1 MSQLKRL
8 KPHVIGGTHGMDHKQ
23 FLYLSD
29 TVKDCIR
36 DLRDAESY
44 GETMFSSYTT
54 GNIADLIEEQHGVI
68 NDLMFE
74 NESKQNRILKL
85 QEELQQTNEALN
97 KALSELKTENN
108 CEYCIYFQKY
118 GYCDIAG
125 SGKRLMLNGV
135 CYSWTWH
142 GL

>member
-1 MSQLKRL
+1 
-8 KPHVIGGTHGMDHKQ
+8 MDHRQ
-23 FLYLSD
+23 FLNLSD
-29 TVKDCIR
+29 DVKEYVQ

-44 GETMFSSYTT
+44 GDTEFSSYDT
-54 GNIADLIEEQHGVI
+54 GRIADILEEQHGAI

-85 QEELQQTNEALN
+85 QEELRQTNEALN

-125 SGKRLMLNGV
+125 SGKRLMLNGF
-135 CYSWTWH
+135 CHSWTWH
-142 GL
+142 GLTKRKEN

>member
-1 MSQLKRL
+1 
-8 KPHVIGGTHGMDHKQ
+8 MDHKQ

-29 TVKDCIR
+29 TVKDCVR

-74 NESKQNRILKL
+74 NESKQKRILKL
-85 QEELQQTNEALN
+85 QEELQQANVNLN
-97 KALSELKTENN
+97 KALSELMTENN
-108 CEYCIYFQKY
+108 CEYCIYFNNY
-118 GYCDIAG
+118 NYCDLAA
-125 SGKRLMLNGV
+125 SGKRLMLNGF
-135 CYSWTWH
+135 CHSWTWH
-142 GL
+142 GLGKRKEN